1 MAKLT
6 PQKKT
11 GGSNETSYPECNT
24 DTLPPDG
31 QHLAVCANVIDYE
44 DVERKVFQ
52 SEATKVTS
60 VTRFLFSYTVQGHTH
75 YVETKEM
82 QISTNEKS
90 NLMKFLSSWLGHAPD
105 LSGEWDYVEHQ
116 KGQPALLDIAHQP
129 SKMGDRV
136 YVNINNIMPV
146 PEALKN
152 AAQANLVDDVLIEAP
167 ADEDPFPGF

>member
-1 MAKLT
+1 MAKLI

-11 GGSNETSYPECNT
+11 GGSNETSYDECNT
-24 DTLPPDG
+24 DALPPDG

-60 VTRFLFSYTVQGHTH
+60 VTRFLFSYTVQGNTH

-105 LSGEWDYVEHQ
+105 LSGEWDYIEHM

-129 SKMGDRV
+129 SRMGDRV

-146 PEALKN
+146 PEQLKSV
-152 AAQANLVDDVLIEAP
+152 AGDTLIEVP